1 MELVKDNTN
10 KETVTKGDVT
20 ETKVDLFTDGKA
32 LSAKVSRKELIEIL
46 QQLTE
51 NMNQSNQYHMDD
63 INQLYSRY
71 VVPNIINL
79 QVLTDILIEKGITTK
94 EDIDKRYNEKVRDM
108 VQKAKVVRETDKG
121 LEEVSKEESKT
132 LENEKILHV
141 LKDNTKKK
149 TK

>member
-94 EDIDKRYNEKVRDM
+94 EDIDNRYNEKVRDM

>member
-1 MELVKDNTN
+1 MELVKDDTN

-94 EDIDKRYNEKVRDM
+94 EDINKRYDDKVRDM

-132 LENEKILHV
+132 IENEKILHV
-141 LKDNTKKK
+141 LKDKK

>member
-1 MELVKDNTN
+1 MKLVKDDTN
-10 KETVTKGDVT
+10 KKTVTKGDVT

-94 EDIDKRYNEKVRDM
+94 EDTNKRYDEKVRDM
-108 VQKAKVVRETDKG
+108 VQKAKVVRETDEG

-132 LENEKILHV
+132 IENEKILHV
-141 LKDNTKKK
+141 LKEKQTK
-149 TK
+149 

>member
-71 VVPNIINL
+71 VIPNIINL
-79 QVLTDILIEKGITTK
+79 QVLTDILVEKGITTK

-108 VQKAKVVRETDKG
+108 VQKAKVVRETNKG

-132 LENEKILHV
+132 IENEKILHV

>member
-20 ETKVDLFTDGKA
+20 ETKVDLFTDGKS

>member
-94 EDIDKRYNEKVRDM
+94 EDIDNRYNEKVRDM

-132 LENEKILHV
+132 IENEKILHV

>member
-94 EDIDKRYNEKVRDM
+94 EDIYKRYNDKVRDM

>member
-1 MELVKDNTN
+1 MKLVKDDTN
-10 KETVTKGDVT
+10 KKTVTKGDVT

-94 EDIDKRYNEKVRDM
+94 EDIDKRYNDKVRDM

-141 LKDNTKKK
+141 LKEKK

>member
-132 LENEKILHV
+132 IENEKILHV
-141 LKDNTKKK
+141 LKEKK
-149 TK
+149 TE

>member
-94 EDIDKRYNEKVRDM
+94 EDIDKRYNEKVQDM
-108 VQKAKVVRETDKG
+108 VQKAKVIRETDKG

-132 LENEKILHV
+132 IENEKILHV
-141 LKDNTKKK
+141 LKDTTKKK

>member
-94 EDIDKRYNEKVRDM
+94 EDINKRYDDKVRDM
-108 VQKAKVVRETDKG
+108 VQKAKVVRETDEG

-132 LENEKILHV
+132 IENEKILHV
-141 LKDNTKKK
+141 LKEKK

>member
-1 MELVKDNTN
+1 MELVKDDTN

-94 EDIDKRYNEKVRDM
+94 EDINKRYDDKVRDM
-108 VQKAKVVRETDKG
+108 VQKAKVVRETDEG

-132 LENEKILHV
+132 IENEKILHV
-141 LKDNTKKK
+141 LKDKK

>member
-32 LSAKVSRKELIEIL
+32 LSAKVSRKELIDIL

-94 EDIDKRYNEKVRDM
+94 EDIDKIYDEKVRDM

-132 LENEKILHV
+132 IENEKILHV
-141 LKDNTKKK
+141 LKDNTEKK

>member
-94 EDIDKRYNEKVRDM
+94 EDIDKRYNDKVRDM
-108 VQKAKVVRETDKG
+108 VQKAKVVRETDEG

>member
-1 MELVKDNTN
+1 MKLVKDDTS
-10 KETVTKGDVT
+10 KKTVTKGDVT
-20 ETKVDLFTDGKA
+20 ETKVGLFTDGKA
-32 LSAKVSRKELIEIL
+32 LSSKVSRKELIEIL

-79 QVLTDILIEKGITTK
+79 QVLVDILIEKGITTK
-94 EDIDKRYNEKVRDM
+94 EDIDKRYDEKVRGM
-108 VQKAKVVRETDKG
+108 VQKAKVVRETDEG

-141 LKDNTKKK
+141 LKGKK

>member
-94 EDIDKRYNEKVRDM
+94 EDIDKRYDEKVRDM
-108 VQKAKVVRETDKG
+108 VQKAKVVRETDEG

-132 LENEKILHV
+132 IENEKILHV

-149 TK
+149 MK

>member
-94 EDIDKRYNEKVRDM
+94 EDINKRYDEKVRDM
-108 VQKAKVVRETDKG
+108 VQKAKVVRETDEG

-132 LENEKILHV
+132 IENEKILHV
-141 LKDNTKKK
+141 LKEKK

>member
-1 MELVKDNTN
+1 MKLVKDSTN

-32 LSAKVSRKELIEIL
+32 LSAKVSRKELIDIL

-79 QVLTDILIEKGITTK
+79 QVLTDILIEKSITTK

-108 VQKAKVVRETDKG
+108 VQKAKVVRETDEG

>member
-94 EDIDKRYNEKVRDM
+94 EDIDKRYNDKVRDM
-108 VQKAKVVRETDKG
+108 VQKAKVVRETDEG

-132 LENEKILHV
+132 IENEKILHV
-141 LKDNTKKK
+141 LKEKQTK
-149 TK
+149 

>member
-94 EDIDKRYNEKVRDM
+94 EDIDKRYNDKVRDM

>member
-1 MELVKDNTN
+1 MKLVKGNTN

-32 LSAKVSRKELIEIL
+32 LSAKVSRKELIDIL

-141 LKDNTKKK
+141 LKEKK
-149 TK
+149 TE

>member
-20 ETKVDLFTDGKA
+20 ETKVGLFTDGKA

-94 EDIDKRYNEKVRDM
+94 EDIDNRYNEKVRDM

>member
-32 LSAKVSRKELIEIL
+32 LSAKVSRKELIDIL

-132 LENEKILHV
+132 IENEKILHV
-141 LKDNTKKK
+141 LKEKK
-149 TK
+149 TE

>member
-94 EDIDKRYNEKVRDM
+94 EDIDKRYNAKVRDM
-108 VQKAKVVRETDKG
+108 VQKAKVVRETDEG